1 MTADA
6 AAGADAS
13 EDASSA
19 DGFSGETDRFREDCG
34 LPRAFLKNWTVG
46 FGAVEPEASASDIMS
61 SGRRYSKTGRAQDG
75 KQAMGNASRTQEPFA
90 SIANPHLRQPVREPP
105 AARSPCMLALM
116 TFPWSSRQAFLS
128 SGLYV
133 GWLELAQHPL
143 QKTSYLTPPS
153 RSISPRPSF
162 YKTAAHLHMIERCTN

>member
-1 MTADA
+1 MNVAFDVGRMTADA

-90 SIANPHLRQPVREPP
+90 SIANPHLG
-105 AARSPCMLALM
+105 
-116 TFPWSSRQAFLS
+116 SRFASRRLLDRHACSLS
-128 SGLYV
+128 
-133 GWLELAQHPL
+133 
-143 QKTSYLTPPS
+143 
-153 RSISPRPSF
+153 
-162 YKTAAHLHMIERCTN
+162 